1 MEGTDCNHSFERFI
15 TANHSLNWLPCWTV
29 WKLNRLSSFSNYSVQ
44 THKGKRELFRIQNWI
59 WPLSCKTMIFIKV
72 SDASES
78 CRTDLFQPCISHL
91 FHTVPWT
98 AWRPVSAQ
106 EPAWSAAA
114 TTSGADSQTC
124 TWNSARQLFWTA
136 SRGPP
141 NPSTSYLW
149 GMGCKMGNITFF
161 VFAARNTSAVFYLS
175 SLYVA
180 LLGHP
185 LQTGRGDTWAISLV
199 T

>member
-1 MEGTDCNHSFERFI
+1 MDGTDCNHSFERFI

-29 WKLNRLSSFSNYSVQ
+29 WKLNGLEVSQ
-44 THKGKRELFRIQNWI
+44 TIQSKHIEVKRELFRIQNWI
-59 WPLSCKTMIFIKV
+59 WPLSCKTMIFIQV

-91 FHTVPWT
+91 FHTVLWT
-98 AWRPVSAQ
+98 AWRPASAQ
-106 EPAWSAAA
+106 APAWSAAA
-114 TTSGADSQTC
+114 TTSGADSQIC
-124 TWNSARQLFWTA
+124 TWNSVRQLFWTA

-141 NPSTSYLW
+141 NPGTSYLW
-149 GMGCKMGNITFF
+149 GMGCKMGSITFS
-161 VFAARNTSAVFYLS
+161 VFAAGNTSAVFYLS
-175 SLYVA
+175 SLYVV

-185 LQTGRGDTWAISLV
+185 LQTGRGDTWAIILV